1 MEQIKFF
8 VSFLI
13 NYELKINLVKL
24 KVMLNQFPSQQDFF
38 KIFKIK
44 EDFWKEGKI
53 KLKKSFKKSIVDFL
67 NFNKFSFEIK
77 INFCFSRIK
86 FFLETPP

>member
-1 MEQIKFF
+1 MEKIKFF

-13 NYELKINLVKL
+13 NLELKINLVKL

-38 KIFKIK
+38 SIFKIK

-53 KLKKSFKKSIVDFL
+53 KFKK
-67 NFNKFSFEIK
+67 KFQEIHCR
-77 INFCFSRIK
+77 FPK
-86 FFLETPP
+86 F

>member
-13 NYELKINLVKL
+13 NDELKINLVKL

-53 KLKKSFKKSIVDFL
+53 KLKKKLQEIHCRFP
-67 NFNKFSFEIK
+67 KF
-77 INFCFSRIK
+77 
-86 FFLETPP
+86 

>member
-13 NYELKINLVKL
+13 NLELKINLVKL

-38 KIFKIK
+38 SIFKIK

-53 KLKKSFKKSIVDFL
+53 KFKK
-67 NFNKFSFEIK
+67 KFQEIYCR
-77 INFCFSRIK
+77 FPK
-86 FFLETPP
+86 F

>member
-24 KVMLNQFPSQQDFF
+24 KVMLNQFPSQQDFSKF
-38 KIFKIK
+38 L
-44 EDFWKEGKI
+44 
-53 KLKKSFKKSIVDFL
+53 KLKKI
-67 NFNKFSFEIK
+67 FEK
-77 INFCFSRIK
+77 RGK
-86 FFLETPP
+86 